1 MSVRLSVCDEEYCSD
16 FVDMLRRLINCRV
29 IIIIIIIVTFMGA
42 QGRCRGWKHGKSGVR
57 TSPLFENMGLVIRSN
72 L

>member
-29 IIIIIIIVTFMGA
+29 IIIIIIIIVTFMGA
-42 QGRCRGWKHGKSGVR
+42 QGRCRG
-57 TSPLFENMGLVIRSN
+57 
-72 L
+72 